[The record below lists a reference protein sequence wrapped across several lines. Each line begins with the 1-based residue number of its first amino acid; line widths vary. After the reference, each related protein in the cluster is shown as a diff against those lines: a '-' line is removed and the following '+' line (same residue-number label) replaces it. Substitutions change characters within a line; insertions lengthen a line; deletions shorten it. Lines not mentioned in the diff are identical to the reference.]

1 MNGKPLIA
9 HVLYRLDTGGMERVL
24 VTVINRT
31 QSKYRHAVICLDGF
45 SAFRKKI
52 ADPNVPCLALHKRP
66 GKDWSCY
73 FRLWKAL
80 RKLGPDLVHTYN
92 FGALDAAPIA
102 RIAGV
107 RRVVHGE
114 RGRDASDPRGESRRY
129 RLLRRWMTPF
139 IDRYLAVSRDLHDW
153 LIENVGI
160 DPSRVVCIPNGIDVD
175 SFVVAPAKKL
185 TRPLLESFA
194 PSGTLL
200 IGTVGRLDPVK
211 DQAGL
216 LSAFS
221 LLCESLPDVRS
232 RLRLVIVG
240 EGPQRAMLEAQIA
253 ELGLAVQVCLL
264 GNRGDVPALLPEFDI
279 FVLSSI
285 AEGMPGA
292 VLEAMAAGLPVV
304 ATEVGGVGEVV
315 SPGVTGLLVPAGDP
329 SALAAALADY
339 VSHEDLR
346 AQHGGA
352 GRKLVEARFRMN
364 DMVSTYAALYDK
376 LLGQRAPA
384 IQPRAMSGLAERKE
398 H

>member
-1 MNGKPLIA
+1 MNEKPLIA

-24 VTVINRT
+24 VTVINHTR
-31 QSKYRHAVICLDGF
+31 SKYRHAVICLDGF
-45 SAFRKKI
+45 SAFREKI
-52 ADPNVPCLALHKRP
+52 ADPNVPCLALQKKP

-80 RKLGPDLVHTYN
+80 RKLKPDLVHTYN
-92 FGALDAAPIA
+92 FGALDAAPVA
-102 RIAGV
+102 RIAGA
-107 RRVVHGE
+107 RRIVHGE
-114 RGRDASDPRGESRRY
+114 RGRDASDPRGESRKYRY
-129 RLLRRWMTPF
+129 LRRWMTPF

-160 DPSRVVCIPNGIDVD
+160 DPARVVWIPNGIDVD

-194 PSGTLL
+194 PPGTIL

-216 LSAFS
+216 VSAFN

-240 EGPQRAMLEAQIA
+240 EGPRRAMLEAQVA
-253 ELGLAVQVCLL
+253 DLGLATQVCLL
-264 GNRGDVPALLPEFDI
+264 GNRDDVPALLPEFDI

-285 AEGMPGA
+285 AEGMPGV

-315 SPGVTGLLVPAGDP
+315 LPGVTGLLVPAGDP
-329 SALAAALADY
+329 LALTRALANY
-339 VSHEDLR
+339 VSDEALR
-346 AQHGGA
+346 VQYGDA
-352 GRKLVEARFRMN
+352 GRKLVETRFRVN
-364 DMVSTYAALYDK
+364 DMVSAYAALYDK
-376 LLGQRAPA
+376 LLGQRTAATRPC
-384 IQPRAMSGLAERKE
+384 AMSGLAEHKE
-398 H
+398 Q

>member
-1 MNGKPLIA
+1 MNAKPLIA

-45 SAFRKKI
+45 SAFREKI
-52 ADPNVPCLALHKRP
+52 ADPNVPCLALHKKP

-80 RKLGPDLVHTYN
+80 RKLKPDLMHTYN
-92 FGALDAAPIA
+92 FGALDAAPVA

-114 RGRDASDPRGESRRY
+114 RGRDASDPRGESRKYRY
-129 RLLRRWMTPF
+129 LRRWMTPF

-160 DPSRVVCIPNGIDVD
+160 DSSRVVCIPNGIDVD
-175 SFVVAPAKKL
+175 SFLVAPAKKE
-185 TRPLLESFA
+185 TRPLLGSFA
-194 PSGTLL
+194 PPGTIL

-216 LSAFS
+216 VSAFNR
-221 LLCESLPDVRS
+221 LCESLPDARG

-240 EGPQRAMLEAQIA
+240 EGPRRAMLEAQIA
-253 ELGLAVQVCLL
+253 DLGLAAQVCLL
-264 GNRGDVPALLPEFDI
+264 GNRDDVPTLLPEFDI

-285 AEGMPGA
+285 AEGMPGV

-315 SPGVTGLLVPAGDP
+315 SPGVTGLLVRAGDP
-329 SALAAALADY
+329 LALTRALANY
-339 VSHEDLR
+339 VSDEALR
-346 AQHGGA
+346 VQHGDA
-352 GRKLVEARFRMN
+352 GRKLVETRFRVN
-364 DMVSTYAALYDK
+364 DMVSAYAALYDK
-376 LLGQRAPA
+376 LLGQRASA
-384 IQPRAMSGLAERKE
+384 IQPRAMSGLAEHKE
-398 H
+398 Q